1 MSSARRSGITLLEI
15 VLALTLAAI
24 AISLLTQLVGLGNR
38 AAASARD
45 QSKAQMV
52 AQSVMAE
59 FTSGIAEPITTAG
72 VWELD
77 PMWSYDAAVSMN
89 ATSTMY
95 MINVVVTQ
103 NAETSNP
110 ATFSL
115 TSWLAIPPEPEEETE
130 TETEE
135 GI

>member
-1 MSSARRSGITLLEI
+1 MFDSVMKAVFGSSNDRYVKSLGKIVNQINALEPQMQ
-15 VLALTLAAI
+15 ALTD
-24 AISLLTQLVGLGNR
+24 S
-38 AAASARD
+38 
-45 QSKAQMV
+45 
-52 AQSVMAE
+52 
-59 FTSGIAEPITTAG
+59 
-72 VWELD
+72 ELD

>member
-1 MSSARRSGITLLEI
+1 MSSAHRSGITLLEI

-38 AAASARD
+38 AAANARD
-45 QSKAQMV
+45 QSKAQLV

-59 FTSGIAEPITTAG
+59 FMSGIAEPVSTAG

-95 MINVVVTQ
+95 IINVVVTH
-103 NAETSNP
+103 NVESSSP

-115 TSWLAIPPEPEEETE
+115 TSWLAIPPEPEEETSTD
-130 TETEE
+130 TEA